1 VNENVNDIFNE
12 LQDGQELK
20 LWNTYDLS
28 WASTKIEKKDGKKWL
43 TLRDQDYFDYS
54 RAERVIPFASKME
67 AVFSVMPE
75 QNNHGLLQIEFQNK
89 QGLPSVRLV
98 FDSDGQLK
106 VKTGARFN
114 TIAKYEANK
123 IYKVAVKLDAKN
135 RSYTVKVNDE
145 KESTKILYAPTDGF
159 ERIMFRT
166 GEQRHTPNPDT
177 EPDTDD
183 YDDLPQTGKLI
194 PEAVFNIQSLITKK
208 L

>member
-1 VNENVNDIFNE
+1 
-12 LQDGQELK
+12 
-20 LWNTYDLS
+20 
-28 WASTKIEKKDGKKWL
+28 
-43 TLRDQDYFDYS
+43 
-54 RAERVIPFASKME
+54 
-67 AVFSVMPE
+67 MPE

-89 QGLPSVRLV
+89 QGLPSVRLF

-114 TIAKYEANK
+114 AIAKYEANK
-123 IYKVAVKLDAKN
+123 SYKIAVRLDAKN

-145 KESTKILYAPTDGF
+145 KESTKIFYAPTDGF

-166 GEQRHTPNPDT
+166 GEQRHNPNPDT
-177 EPDTDD
+177 APDTDD

-194 PEAVFNIQSLITKK
+194 PEAVFNIESLITKK